1 LILLY
6 IGMKRTIYIYGLIN
20 SLTGQIFYVG
30 QTKRPKARLGEHISK
45 NKTET
50 NQKKKE
56 LIETIIQ
63 NGGKLL
69 FVELDKTTDESEA
82 FKLESKYINS
92 FSDLVNL
99 MDTKLPNRTGTKMS
113 DEVKLK
119 MFKSS
124 PLKKKVAM
132 IGSDNLVIRIFDSV
146 RDAHRKTQID
156 HRSISAVASGSLIR
170 KTAGG
175 FKWQY
180 L

>member
-1 LILLY
+1 
-6 IGMKRTIYIYGLIN
+6 MKRTIYIYGLIN

-45 NKTET
+45 NKTEK
-50 NQKKKE
+50 NLNKKQ
-56 LIETIIQ
+56 LIESIID

-69 FVELDKTTDESEA
+69 FVELDKTTEESEA
-82 FKLESKYINS
+82 YTLETKYINS
-92 FSDLVNL
+92 FSNLVNL
-99 MDTKLPNRTGTKMS
+99 MDTKLPNRTGSKMT

-119 MFKSS
+119 MFMSS

-132 IGSDNLVIRIFDSV
+132 LNDDNSIIKIFDSV